1 MLIVIVLWL
10 ISAFL
15 SLGFLGLNYL
25 WSRKMANKQ
34 WNVKVDKS
42 FQPKISIMVP
52 TYNEEQTITYKI
64 RNLTKLEYPKD
75 RIQIIFVDGCSTD
88 LTVEKIKAFIQ
99 NANDMNIRLIVEN
112 KRMGKSASL
121 NIALKNCDENIIII
135 SDADCFWPSTIL
147 KKAIPYMAD
156 PKVGAVSGPKKLLNA
171 SVSYVTRSESSYLE
185 TLNLMRYGESKFF
198 STLLFEGG
206 FGAFKRE
213 VLESFDPYNTGS
225 DDCGTVI
232 RVIEKNF
239 RAIMVPEAEFY
250 TFFPKTLSGKFEM
263 KVRRAGQLI
272 RVFKKYALV
281 LLRGRVKSGRWIIV
295 KNLLTYFLAPF
306 AFLAFIITSLYMMF
320 KIPATSLTLL
330 VLLIPKVRN
339 YFFEVSLGYAVIL
352 YAMVLSVLRKKSFTI
367 WKQPEDRLLLN
378 EEYLIKNGLI

>member
-1 MLIVIVLWL
+1 
-10 ISAFL
+10 
-15 SLGFLGLNYL
+15 
-25 WSRKMANKQ
+25 MANKQ

>member
-25 WSRKMANKQ
+25 WSRKMANNQ

-250 TFFPKTLSGKFEM
+250 TFFPKSLSGK
-263 KVRRAGQLI
+263 
-272 RVFKKYALV
+272 
-281 LLRGRVKSGRWIIV
+281 
-295 KNLLTYFLAPF
+295 
-306 AFLAFIITSLYMMF
+306 
-320 KIPATSLTLL
+320 
-330 VLLIPKVRN
+330 
-339 YFFEVSLGYAVIL
+339 
-352 YAMVLSVLRKKSFTI
+352 
-367 WKQPEDRLLLN
+367 
-378 EEYLIKNGLI
+378 